1 MSYFSIEHAEI
12 HIRILIICLVNQMK
26 SSIFVR
32 SFLRCKIMQI
42 LYKHVIVNMLEVDTF
57 SNISKDKLQIGVFKL
72 NYPQNLDS

>member
-1 MSYFSIEHAEI
+1 
-12 HIRILIICLVNQMK
+12 MK

-32 SFLRCKIMQI
+32 SFLGCKIMQI